1 VPTLKVWHPWGDP
14 VQFEVFRIA
23 YAALRAN
30 LLRSLLTMLGIV
42 IGIAAVIA
50 MIALGDGAQQSVRDR
65 ISRLGTTTLQIDAQW
80 VRVGGIQTNIRKRVT
95 IDDVRSINERAL
107 HVLAVNP
114 QQDKDLQLQWG
125 SKNASVK
132 VVGATPNFVEVQHF
146 AIDRGRVFTSS
157 EDIGRQRV
165 VVLGANAL
173 TMLGVPN
180 ADAILGDNVR
190 IGGMQFQ
197 VIGILKPK
205 GSGSGF
211 GSADDQI
218 FIPFGT
224 GRFRLFKT
232 DRIDDLF
239 ALASSEADLPDAI
252 NEITLALRRSH
263 HLTFD
268 QPDDFRIR
276 NQADLLATLGE
287 TTQVFTSLLAGI
299 AAVSLLVGGIGIMN
313 IMLVSVTERTREIGI
328 RKALGATRKNILF
341 QFLME
346 AVTLC
351 VLGGIVGIA
360 SGAGLSML
368 LRDSF
373 GWSTTLGLS
382 SVVLAFAFAAS
393 VGIIFGV
400 WPARRASSLDP
411 IEALRYE

>member
-1 VPTLKVWHPWGDP
+1 MQL
-14 VQFEVFRIA
+14 EVFRIA
-23 YAALRAN
+23 YTALRSNA
-30 LLRSLLTMLGIV
+30 LRSLLTMLGIV

-50 MIALGDGAQQSVRDR
+50 MIALGEGAQQSVRDR

-80 VRVGGIQTNIRKRVT
+80 VRLGGVQTNIRKRVT
-95 IDDVRSINERAL
+95 IEDVTSINERAL

-114 QQDKDLQLQWG
+114 QQDKDLVLQWQT
-125 SKNASVK
+125 KNANVK
-132 VVGATPNFVEVQHF
+132 VVGATPNFALVQHF
-146 AIDRGRVFTSS
+146 EIDRVRVFTSG
-157 EDIGRQRV
+157 EDIGRQRL
-165 VVLGANAL
+165 VVLGANTL
-173 TMLGVPN
+173 TLLGISNPN
-180 ADAILGDNVR
+180 AILGEDVR

-211 GSADDQI
+211 GSADDQV

-232 DRIDDLF
+232 DRLDDLF
-239 ALASSEADLPDAI
+239 ALASSEAELPDAI

-263 HLTFD
+263 HLTYD

-276 NQADLLATLGE
+276 NQADFLSTLSE
-287 TTQVFTSLLAGI
+287 TTQIFTHLLAGI
-299 AAVSLLVGGIGIMN
+299 ASVSLLVGGIGIMN

-341 QFLME
+341 QFLTE

-351 VLGGIVGIA
+351 VLGGVVGVA
-360 SGAGLSML
+360 AGLCLSIV

-373 GWSTTLGLS
+373 GWSTVLGPS
-382 SVVLAFAFAAS
+382 AVVLAFAFAAS
-393 VGIIFGV
+393 VGIVFGV